1 MLPVAV
7 LPVCS
12 ILMGIGYWID
22 LQVGELTAQLLLS

>member
-12 ILMGIGYWID
+12 ILMESVIGLT